1 MRNIRLLAILGLPLL
16 PGCVH
21 VPSTDERAVTSM
33 SVGDLTFE
41 GQAPREYLRERTGYV
56 VSGCLGIERIP
67 VADDPGRVQLR
78 FVANAPGSLR
88 IGTAT
93 AIDAR
98 GYFVTSSH
106 NVNDPSP
113 WMVFKAGGRTRAVR
127 ARIVWKGD
135 VEKGELDLAI
145 LAVPGSLDHVMA
157 WSDPVEPG
165 DGVLGVGPSRL
176 DTTSSAD
183 MSLALFAGKVSII
196 VARPGTGRAPNWL
209 RIVHNAPLRPGD
221 SGGPLVSSDGRLV
234 AIEAL
239 WVRAV
244 GQLNNE
250 QKLTQNMQGIAVRPA
265 LGWFRGIIEADYSP
279 RAQLAQLLQQN
290 DQETESIAP

>member
-1 MRNIRLLAILGLPLL
+1 
-16 PGCVH
+16 
-21 VPSTDERAVTSM
+21 
-33 SVGDLTFE
+33 
-41 GQAPREYLRERTGYV
+41 
-56 VSGCLGIERIP
+56 
-67 VADDPGRVQLR
+67 
-78 FVANAPGSLR
+78 
-88 IGTAT
+88 
-93 AIDAR
+93 
-98 GYFVTSSH
+98 
-106 NVNDPSP
+106 
-113 WMVFKAGGRTRAVR
+113 
-127 ARIVWKGD
+127 
-135 VEKGELDLAI
+135 
-145 LAVPGSLDHVMA
+145 
-157 WSDPVEPG
+157 
-165 DGVLGVGPSRL
+165 
-176 DTTSSAD
+176 
-183 MSLALFAGKVSII
+183 
-196 VARPGTGRAPNWL
+196 L